1 VGGLMIHGFGS
12 MIDEYAG
19 GGIEMADTWNIFGDP
34 SVTLYTQMPTGMV
47 VTHPASTILGST
59 QLTVN
64 CDVEGA
70 MIGLYY
76 HEELLATGLV
86 EGGAVNFDF
95 DPLSYPE
102 PILVTVTAFNR
113 MPYQGE
119 IDVIAASGPF
129 IVLDQYEIDDSA
141 GDMDAKA
148 DYGEDILLNVNL
160 ANVGVETAANVNA
173 VLSTADPLVTITDNT
188 ATFGEILAD
197 EFATEDGAFAF
208 SVDLFA
214 PDGHS
219 VTFDVE
225 LESDGVTWNS
235 TINVLLHAPILEVAE
250 VATLTDAVN
259 GNGNNRMDPGEIVT
273 IHITNF
279 NEGHDDLP
287 AGLGNLSTVSPYVTI
302 LNPQGALAGI
312 DEEGQGIIS
321 FDLEINM
328 DVPQIQPVEFN
339 YAVEADIFTGSA
351 TYDFIMN
358 PIVEDFETND
368 FETYEWQSAGIVPWF
383 TTTAS
388 PYEGAYCSQSGDIG
402 NNSTS
407 ELILWSNVLEAGT
420 ISFARKVSSESGW
433 DYLRFYINDVEQDE
447 WSGEEDWTEVSYSV
461 QEGDNVFRW
470 AYEKDQ
476 IVSDGA
482 DAGWVDGIYLPLIEE
497 AVIISST
504 TSEVAATEL
513 LVTPNPVQ
521 TTAHLQLELTEGGD
535 VQVSICNL
543 QGQVV
548 KMAFD
553 GRLIAGTHQFQVPV
567 SELAAGTYLVI
578 VQSGEDRLVRKL
590 VRQ

>member
-1 VGGLMIHGFGS
+1 
-12 MIDEYAG
+12 
-19 GGIEMADTWNIFGDP
+19 
-34 SVTLYTQMPTGMV
+34 
-47 VTHPASTILGST
+47 
-59 QLTVN
+59 
-64 CDVEGA
+64 
-70 MIGLYY
+70 
-76 HEELLATGLV
+76 
-86 EGGAVNFDF
+86 
-95 DPLSYPE
+95 
-102 PILVTVTAFNR
+102 
-113 MPYQGE
+113 
-119 IDVIAASGPF
+119 
-129 IVLDQYEIDDSA
+129 LDQYEIDDSA